1 MSKCNFNYGLVYVRK
16 PRVIGQDYCIA
27 LGWSISQSFGA
38 GRRKIGERGGDSLKM
53 WVRGERFSLNCR
65 HLYVPCCSNNGTGP

>member
-27 LGWSISQSFGA
+27 LGWSISQGIGA
-38 GRRKIGERGGDSLKM
+38 VEEKLGRGGGGGGDHDLEKTP
-53 WVRGERFSLNCR
+53 WKR
-65 HLYVPCCSNNGTGP
+65 HSDKIVA